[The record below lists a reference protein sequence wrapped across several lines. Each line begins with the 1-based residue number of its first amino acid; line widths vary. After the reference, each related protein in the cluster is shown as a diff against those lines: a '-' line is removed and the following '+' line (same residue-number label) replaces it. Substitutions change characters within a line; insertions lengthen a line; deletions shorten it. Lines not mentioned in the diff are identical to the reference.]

1 MWNDNRLVGRDELDS
16 PSSLLSPHSERL
28 SSTTRA
34 GIADRH
40 CSIAGVASGVSK
52 CGFISEGS

>member
-16 PSSLLSPHSERL
+16 PSLLSPHSERL
-28 SSTTRA
+28 SSTTRG

-40 CSIAGVASGVSK
+40 RSIAGVASGVSN